1 MVKTSGGLG
10 AYRTQSPVVRGN
22 CFDLIPRVD
31 PAQCMSTHVP
41 CFPVKPW
48 KSTLVSPLIRRF
60 LIVSAYC
67 EEPVAYCLVADL
79 ESAERR
85 GCRRACIVA
94 GSGHEGR
101 AECTEGYREVRRGW
115 SWFRA
120 SRKLRHMGGNSSAA
134 AWPVTNSPPTSRPR
148 PTTSRK
154 YLVNQSSF
162 RNLLDMYGRYQPGSV
177 TEE

>member
-1 MVKTSGGLG
+1 
-10 AYRTQSPVVRGN
+10 
-22 CFDLIPRVD
+22 
-31 PAQCMSTHVP
+31 MSTHVP

-85 GCRRACIVA
+85 EFRRACIVA
-94 GSGHEGR
+94 GSDHEGR
-101 AECTEGYREVRRGW
+101 AACTEGYREVRRWW

-120 SRKLRHMGGNSSAA
+120 SRKLRHMSGNSSAA
-134 AWPVTNSPPTSRPR
+134 AWPVSNSPPTSRPR

-154 YLVNQSSF
+154 YLVNQCSF
-162 RNLLDMYGRYQPGSV
+162 RILFDVDGRYQHDNMVEEQYSDTSDKITSACDAAPGPR
-177 TEE
+177 